1 MHASMNSEKIYKGVW
16 PVLVTPFKENGE
28 IDYRCYIE
36 LLDWYI
42 SSGVSGIF
50 SVCGSSEMFE
60 LVEEERLSLARL
72 AVERCK
78 GKVPVVATGS
88 FGKDIESHRV
98 FCHKLADVGVDSV
111 ILLLPDFCR
120 NESETLDYLLGMSE
134 SLPCDVGVYECPG
147 MGIGRL
153 SPESVK
159 LLAETNRFGPYKE
172 TSCDVSTISEK
183 VRACSGTRLSI
194 LQANTPFMVEALEV
208 GASGLMGISVNVVPS
223 LAVDVYRDFTAGG
236 SVDSS
241 HQLLCLADALLRLC
255 YPVSAKIMLSQLG
268 FDINVKTRVKH
279 CNVSKELRKLI
290 EVGFGYLMKN
300 MSSDFAISHDN
311 L

>member
-50 SVCGSSEMFE
+50 SVCGSSEM
-60 LVEEERLSLARL
+60 
-72 AVERCK
+72 VERCK
-78 GKVPVVATGS
+78 GKVPVVTTGS

-194 LQANTPFMVEALEV
+194 LQANTPFMVEALEA

-268 FDINVKTRVKH
+268 FDMNVKTRVKH

-290 EVGFGYLMKN
+290 ELSFSYLTSQIASK
-300 MSSDFAISHDN
+300 SSSVAKMRM
-311 L
+311 